1 MEVVRLV
8 EGAVLKTVGCNSLG
22 GSIPSASVLFTFPI
36 QDNLKT
42 IEWYKMK
49 VWYVAEGFDDED
61 MNDTPWDYDIEW
73 DEVNLYI
80 APGDKKPS
88 PMEKIL
94 MIGYSFNGVIT
105 LPRESAMFLREW
117 PMSKIDKGFYKELVK
132 TVFNVDKIGEL
143 KWN

>member
-1 MEVVRLV
+1 
-8 EGAVLKTVGCNSLG
+8 
-22 GSIPSASVLFTFPI
+22 
-36 QDNLKT
+36 
-42 IEWYKMK
+42 MK

-80 APGDKKPS
+80 VPGDKKPS